1 MLPLVYCAAV
11 KIENSMLQQRA
22 KLRWLKYG
30 DQCSKVFFRK
40 INARRAQQRVFQITT
55 QSGQLLTD
63 MPQVTAEFVSFFQN
77 LLGGN
82 RRRRDLNLMFL
93 QQGLKHVLTR
103 EEGEGLIAAVTMSE
117 VKDAVFDISSDSAPG
132 PDGYTSLFFK
142 AAWPEIGNEICAA
155 VIEFFQ
161 SGKLLKQINATLLTL
176 IPKVQLPTSVSDYRP
191 ISCCNVI
198 YKVIT
203 KILVIRMQRVL
214 HLLIDYSQ
222 NAFVPGRSISDNI
235 LLAQELLAGYNQSK
249 LPPRCTIK
257 IDIQKA
263 YDSVEWDFL
272 LEGLR
277 VFNFP
282 PQFIVWINQCVSTA
296 TFSVALNGAVYG
308 FFPVH
313 GDFDRGILYPRLLNL
328 CFADDVLL
336 FCKGTVQSV
345 RVFKDALAEF
355 AVLSGLRVSPMK
367 SQIIL
372 SRSCHGERQQ
382 ILDVMG
388 FQEGT
393 LPIKYLGVPL
403 VSSRLSVADC
413 QPLIQ
418 KVDRRL
424 AGWNQ
429 LSLSFAGRVQLI
441 KSVLSSLHTYWASVF
456 ILPKA
461 VLKVIEERMRSFLWK
476 GASGSG
482 VAKVAWE
489 QICRPKKE
497 GGLGIKRVV
506 HMNQALMLKHIW
518 RILQED
524 KCSIWV
530 SWVLRYRL
538 KNQTLWTAKV
548 SNAPWCWKKLVK
560 LSVLIK
566 PGLPSDSFLY
576 EVLRH
581 GHWMWPSV
589 TDFTVNEIVS
599 CLPNTF
605 PGESDAILWKF
616 NSGCFSTAAALALL
630 QPPSPLVSWTGL
642 LEGCFKIPRHGLY
655 CGWQLRSAFLPWTDL
670 GLDNKVLTASCATTH
685 QRSHIPIYF
694 LTVFIQGG
702 VWLCWNFLSGLSGLV
717 LIGSLAFYGLV
728 DAGGEPIF

>member
-1 MLPLVYCAAV
+1 
-11 KIENSMLQQRA
+11 MLQQRA

-176 IPKVQLPTSVSDYRP
+176 IPK
-191 ISCCNVI
+191 
-198 YKVIT
+198 
-203 KILVIRMQRVL
+203 RVL

-308 FFPVH
+308 FFPGARGLRQ
-313 GDFDRGILYPRLLNL
+313 GDPISL
-328 CFADDVLL
+328 
-336 FCKGTVQSV
+336 
-345 RVFKDALAEF
+345 
-355 AVLSGLRVSPMK
+355 LSGLRVSPMK

-482 VAKVAWE
+482 VAK
-489 QICRPKKE
+489 
-497 GGLGIKRVV
+497 
-506 HMNQALMLKHIW
+506 
-518 RILQED
+518 ED

-589 TDFTVNEIVS
+589 TDFTVNERL
-599 CLPNTF
+599 CLAFRTLF
-605 PGESDAILWKF
+605 RLGILWASRRWRGAHLLNVASRSLLASVVYHLWLERNNRRFKA
-616 NSGCFSTAAALALL
+616 TATSAESVALRAIEDVRLRILSSDIKPSL
-630 QPPSPLVSWTGL
+630 QAQTL
-642 LEGCFKIPRHGLY
+642 
-655 CGWQLRSAFLPWTDL
+655 
-670 GLDNKVLTASCATTH
+670 
-685 QRSHIPIYF
+685 
-694 LTVFIQGG
+694 
-702 VWLCWNFLSGLSGLV
+702 
-717 LIGSLAFYGLV
+717 
-728 DAGGEPIF
+728 

>member
-1 MLPLVYCAAV
+1 MCLYSHFFGCPQWCGVRFFPGCTGTSTGDPISPYLFVLVM
-11 KIENSMLQQRA
+11 ELWHSL
-22 KLRWLKYG
+22 LH
-30 DQCSKVFFRK
+30 
-40 INARRAQQRVFQITT
+40 QRVQTANQFQYHWKCK
-55 QSGQLLTD
+55 
-63 MPQVTAEFVSFFQN
+63 E
-77 LLGGN
+77 LG
-82 RRRRDLNLMFL
+82 
-93 QQGLKHVLTR
+93 
-103 EEGEGLIAAVTMSE
+103 
-117 VKDAVFDISSDSAPG
+117 
-132 PDGYTSLFFK
+132 
-142 AAWPEIGNEICAA
+142 
-155 VIEFFQ
+155 
-161 SGKLLKQINATLLTL
+161 
-176 IPKVQLPTSVSDYRP
+176 
-191 ISCCNVI
+191 
-198 YKVIT
+198 
-203 KILVIRMQRVL
+203 
-214 HLLIDYSQ
+214 
-222 NAFVPGRSISDNI
+222 
-235 LLAQELLAGYNQSK
+235 
-249 LPPRCTIK
+249 
-257 IDIQKA
+257 
-263 YDSVEWDFL
+263 
-272 LEGLR
+272 
-277 VFNFP
+277 
-282 PQFIVWINQCVSTA
+282 
-296 TFSVALNGAVYG
+296 
-308 FFPVH
+308 
-313 GDFDRGILYPRLLNL
+313 LLNL

-497 GGLGIKRVV
+497 GGLGIKRV
-506 HMNQALMLKHIW
+506 
-518 RILQED
+518 
-524 KCSIWV
+524 C
-530 SWVLRYRL
+530 LRTHFFMRCCGTGL
-538 KNQTLWTAKV
+538 RTAV
-548 SNAPWCWKKLVK
+548 RC
-560 LSVLIK
+560 
-566 PGLPSDSFLY
+566 GHPSSL
-576 EVLRH
+576 L
-581 GHWMWPSV
+581 
-589 TDFTVNEIVS
+589 
-599 CLPNTF
+599 

-642 LEGCFKIPRHGLY
+642 LEGCFKIPRHGFILWLAIKERLSTMDRPWFGQQGADCVLCNDASAESHSHLFFNCVY
-655 CGWQLRSAFLPWTDL
+655 SRRCLAVLEFSVRFKWPGFDWQLGILWASRRWRGAHLLNVASRSLLASVVYHLWLERNNRRFKATATSAESVALRAIEDVRLRILSSDIKPSLQAQTLYRIWRIPW
-670 GLDNKVLTASCATTH
+670 
-685 QRSHIPIYF
+685 YF
-694 LTVFIQGG
+694 
-702 VWLCWNFLSGLSGLV
+702 N
-717 LIGSLAFYGLV
+717 
-728 DAGGEPIF
+728 